1 MVVVIK
7 VSAKLESMSTKA
19 YIYLGI
25 FIGSIVGGWIGS
37 MFDHGNLLGLWGLA
51 LGTVG
56 SFIGIWV
63 GFRLGQ

>member
-1 MVVVIK
+1 
-7 VSAKLESMSTKA
+7 MSTKA